1 MKYAALIPLL
11 LAVLV
16 VSCSNGQQQIA
27 LPQSAS
33 PSWQVHRKL
42 GPAGYIQHVVVIMQ
56 ENRTPDDLFQGLL
69 TSEPGDSPNI
79 QPFGILAGKQVALK
93 QTSLATSYDLG
104 HGHKSFVLDYDCGA
118 NDGFSSQLPPQ
129 YQLRPYSFAPLSEVQ
144 PYDDMATQFVFGD
157 NMFHTQQAGSFPA
170 HQYIVSASGEALPMT
185 TDIMSSDPFHSSS
198 GDKAQAGC
206 DGPADGAVDTIN
218 QQDGSAGPTPRPC
231 FNKPVL
237 TDFLDLQGVSWRYYQ
252 VGTGPGLWH
261 AFDAIRHVRYG
272 PDYANVVTPPAT
284 ILSDVATGAL
294 PGMSWVMPADSKH
307 SDHPGNR
314 SNEGPSWVAAVVNA
328 IGGSQYWNNT
338 AIVVI
343 WDEWGGFYDHV
354 PPPMM
359 NNYMELGFR
368 VPLLVISPYAK
379 QGYVSHVQYEFGSVI
394 AFAEETFGIRKGALG
409 ATDVRANDLADAFD
423 FTQQPRPFVTIS
435 APPFNP
441 DTMSPKSLS
450 DGTISEDPDNDPEGR
465 VHPDC
470 MTVKKNGHAFGHA
483 LALPTNAREITSR

>member
-1 MKYAALIPLL
+1 MKYVALIPLV

-16 VSCSNGQQQIA
+16 VSCSNGQQQQTA
-27 LPQSAS
+27 LPQGAS
-33 PSWQVHRKL
+33 PSWQIQKKQ

-56 ENRTPDDLFQGLL
+56 ENRTPDDLFQALA
-69 TSEPGDSPNI
+69 TSEASQNPNI
-79 QPFGILAGKQVALK
+79 QSWGNLGTKVVQLK

-129 YQLRPYSFAPLSEVQ
+129 YQMRPYAYAPQSEVQ

-157 NMFHTQQAGSFPA
+157 NMYHTQQAGSFPA
-170 HQYIVSASGEALPMT
+170 HQYIISASGEALPMT
-185 TDIMSSDPFHSSS
+185 NDIMSTDPFHSKT

-206 DGPADGAVDTIN
+206 DGPADEAVDTIAS
-218 QQDGSAGPTPRPC
+218 DGSSGPTPRPC

-237 TDFLDLQGVSWRYYQ
+237 TDYLDLEGVSWRYYQ
-252 VGTGPGLWH
+252 VGLGPGLWH

-272 PDYANVVTPPAT
+272 PDYANVVTPPAS
-284 ILSDVATGAL
+284 ILSDISTGSL

-328 IGGSQYWNNT
+328 IGNSQYWNNT
-338 AIVVI
+338 AIIVT
-343 WDEWGGFYDHV
+343 WDEWGGMYDHV
-354 PPPMM
+354 APPSM

-379 QGYVSHVQYEFGSVI
+379 QGYVSHVQYEFGSIV

-409 ATDVRANDLADAFD
+409 ATDVRANDLSDAFN
-423 FTQQPRPFVTIS
+423 FSQNPRPFVTIS
-435 APPFNP
+435 APPFSP
-441 DTMSPKSLS
+441 DVTSPKSLS
-450 DGTISEDPDNDPEGR
+450 DGEISEDPDNDPAGT

-470 MTVKKNGHAFGHA
+470 VTGRKNGRGSAHAF
-483 LALPTNAREITSR
+483 ALPTNPREMTNR